1 MHKPSK
7 MHTTQKFAI
16 QEKSIGYRNTYKTL
30 ILRTQDPSSGT
41 NGQYTT
47 KSYMLILGNLAKKN
61 HLASI
66 TPGLE
71 WSKPPQTQIL
81 DCT

>member
-7 MHTTQKFAI
+7 MPMTQKLAI

-30 ILRTQDPSSGT
+30 ILRTQDPSNGT

-47 KSYMLILGNLAKKN
+47 KSYMLILGNLASTSSLPRKT
-61 HLASI
+61 I
-66 TPGLE
+66 
-71 WSKPPQTQIL
+71 
-81 DCT
+81 